1 MKRVELAHESKKVI
15 FGNDSKVIEK
25 YISGN
30 PKGGASLDVT
40 NFTDPYIY
48 AGHVIIFDGVNYLP
62 MPVTGE
68 GENKKYAALPAGAK
82 YAGILYRTIET
93 AKPFASILTNGEVN
107 SELVPFKMD
116 EIAEAFKAA
125 CPLIVFVK
133 DEEPVA

>member
-1 MKRVELAHESKKVI
+1 MKRVELASAKKQII

-30 PKGGASLDVT
+30 PKGGASLDCT
-40 NFTDPYIY
+40 GYTDEYIY
-48 AGHVIIFDGVNYLP
+48 AGHVIINDGTNYLP

-68 GENKKYAALPAGAK
+68 GDAKKYAALPEGST

-93 AKPFASILTNGEVN
+93 KKPFASIMTNGEVN
-107 SELVPFKMD
+107 SVCVPFAMD
-116 EIAEAFKAA
+116 EIMAAFKAA

>member
-40 NFTDPYIY
+40 NFTEPYIY
-48 AGHVIIFDGVNYLP
+48 AGHVIISDGVNYLP
-62 MPVTGE
+62 MPI
-68 GENKKYAALPAGAK
+68 KKDKSGYASLPVGAK